1 MGEEARPARR
11 RQGVVFALIIVGV
24 LLAMTNA
31 NAQTELGRR
40 RQAACDGTL
49 PLPTSAYILGFA
61 GLIIGAIALF
71 LLLRWFRRNRQ
82 PIALVLF
89 TTATA
94 AVVFEIVA
102 VITAFQE
109 GRPISALCFG

>member
-1 MGEEARPARR
+1 MGEETRPARR
-11 RQGVVFALIIVGV
+11 RQGVVFALIIVGL
-24 LLAMTNA
+24 LLALTNTNA
-31 NAQTELGRR
+31 QSELSRR
-40 RQAACDGTL
+40 RHASCDGTL
-49 PLPTSAYILGFA
+49 PLPTSAYLLGFA
-61 GLIIGAIALF
+61 GLVVGAIALF
-71 LLLRWFRRNRQ
+71 LMRRWFHHNRQ

-109 GRPISALCFG
+109 GRPINALCFG

>member
-1 MGEEARPARR
+1 MGEEARPAGR
-11 RQGVVFALIIVGV
+11 RQGVVFALIIVGL
-24 LLAMTNA
+24 LLALTNTNA
-31 NAQTELGRR
+31 QSELSRR
-40 RQAACDGTL
+40 RHASCDGTL
-49 PLPTSAYILGFA
+49 PLPTSAYLLGFA
-61 GLIIGAIALF
+61 GLVVGAIALF
-71 LLLRWFRRNRQ
+71 LMRRWFHHSRQ

-109 GRPISALCFG
+109 GRPINALCFG